1 MAEQSAV
8 NRSVP
13 GSNPGCG
20 ATASLS
26 AGFFVFKSH
35 SGNYGMTSE
44 NIAAW
49 NQPQW
54 HTAAHDWIRSQL
66 ASQQITVN
74 GTIEQIHLQPW
85 STVLRVPTSIG
96 NVFFKA
102 SVAILAHEA
111 GFTEFLANLKM
122 DCLPQLLAVDA
133 TRGWMIMRDGGNRL
147 RETLIAQPD
156 MARWEE
162 LLPIYADVQIE
173 LSKHLPRIEKLNIPN
188 CSLVRLPELY
198 QSILEQQ
205 DWFRIDMENGI
216 TATEYQKL
224 NDLLPVITAKC
235 QQLVSYN
242 IPASIHH
249 GDLHDGNIFYNDGQY
264 IFFDWSDSTI
274 THPFFSLRTAYVSA
288 EIRFNL
294 EENAPIL
301 NRLRDAYLIPWREFE
316 SEERLLEAFGLAQE
330 LWAISSTINWYA
342 TISHLDKSL
351 QPEYAH
357 ILPSLAQEL
366 LSLIKES

>member
-1 MAEQSAV
+1 
-8 NRSVP
+8 
-13 GSNPGCG
+13 
-20 ATASLS
+20 
-26 AGFFVFKSH
+26 
-35 SGNYGMTSE
+35 
-44 NIAAW
+44 
-49 NQPQW
+49 
-54 HTAAHDWIRSQL
+54 
-66 ASQQITVN
+66 
-74 GTIEQIHLQPW
+74 
-85 STVLRVPTSIG
+85 
-96 NVFFKA
+96 
-102 SVAILAHEA
+102 
-111 GFTEFLANLKM
+111 
-122 DCLPQLLAVDA
+122 
-133 TRGWMIMRDGGNRL
+133 L

-156 MARWEE
+156 MQRWEE
-162 LLPIYADVQIE
+162 LLSRYADVQIE
-173 LSKHLPRIEKLNIPN
+173 LSKHLPQIENLNIPN
-188 CSLVRLPELY
+188 CSLARLPQLY

-216 TATEYQKL
+216 TAAQYQKL
-224 NDLLPVITAKC
+224 NALLPVIKAKC
-235 QQLVSYN
+235 EQLASYN
-242 IPASIHH
+242 LPESIHH
-249 GDLHDGNIFYNDGQY
+249 GDLHDGNIFYNNGQY